1 VCENIFESMGGTIC
15 FCDRKVDQVGKA
27 ILWLPWFV
35 LNRVL
40 YSLKQ
45 AEDIIKRPPNMME
58 IFITMKKFYS
68 VPIKNCY
75 DTSKSSLTKSAPAG
89 QLADK

>member
-27 ILWLPWFV
+27 NMWLPLFV
-35 LNRVL
+35 INRVL

-45 AEDIIKRPPNMME
+45 AEEIIKRPPNMME
-58 IFITMKKFYS
+58 IFIKMKKFYS
-68 VPIKNCY
+68 VPIKNCH
-75 DTSKSSLTKSAPAG
+75 DTSVVIMSLFRE
-89 QLADK
+89 D